1 MLARDMNPS
10 LFIYSIKSDETS
22 CKNLDVEVSDKDV
35 LIQDELDNF
44 VNFTVRIIGIE
55 LPN

>member
-1 MLARDMNPS
+1 MNPS
-10 LFIYSIKSDETS
+10 LFIYSINSDETS

>member
-1 MLARDMNPS
+1 MNPS

-22 CKNLDVEVSDKDV
+22 YKNLDVEVSDKDV